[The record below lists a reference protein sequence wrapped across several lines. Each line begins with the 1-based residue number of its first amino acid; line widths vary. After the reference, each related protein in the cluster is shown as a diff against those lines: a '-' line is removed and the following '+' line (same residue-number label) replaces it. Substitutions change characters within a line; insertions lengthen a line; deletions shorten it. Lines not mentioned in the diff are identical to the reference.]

1 MPPTHSIGRL
11 LHRGSTLGRGH
22 LPPVRVRN
30 VNGTCAVWTWRVGM
44 IGNFILFQSL
54 TYRGFLLK
62 ATRGRIFSI
71 FFCFFHSHAWPQKAK
86 KGGKHSH
93 AWSYRHAWPSSA
105 TRGTSATCG
114 LTGTSSAT
122 RGPAWPRVAELGH
135 VWLHEFD
142 TRKKRRSHTWA
153 IQTWSWSAASLQPRV
168 ATRGTWF
175 SSTRSFLSSFS
186 LLATRGRQLTL
197 SHARG
202 ATRGHTGHAWRGS
215 F

>member
-1 MPPTHSIGRL
+1 M
-11 LHRGSTLGRGH
+11 STAH
-22 LPPVRVRN
+22 
-30 VNGTCAVWTWRVGM
+30 VGM

-168 ATRGTWF
+168 ATRGTCF

>member
-1 MPPTHSIGRL
+1 
-11 LHRGSTLGRGH
+11 
-22 LPPVRVRN
+22 
-30 VNGTCAVWTWRVGM
+30 M

-62 ATRGRIFSI
+62 ATRGRLFS
-71 FFCFFHSHAWPQKAK
+71 FFSVFFPDFNSHAWPQKAK
-86 KGGKHSH
+86 KEEKTQPRVVIS
-93 AWSYRHAWPSSA
+93 
-105 TRGTSATCG
+105 
-114 LTGTSSAT
+114 
-122 RGPAWPRVAELGH
+122 PRVAELCHAWHLSHAWPYGDIFGHAWSCLATRGRAGPPH

-168 ATRGTWF
+168 ATHGTWF